1 MDDDAA
7 IDVSFQKLASLSRG
21 KGRPLLPHGEPQAV
35 WQHIQVLW
43 HESRLAIRG
52 PTTPKASVCGANHP
66 HTTGPCARAAA
77 GPTAPER
84 QLLRRSFCLGGA
96 ADRGQTAERAQ
107 LHVPRSRHLA
117 PARLRRV
124 VLATLSRVVA
134 SRVVAELRGGPVAD

>member
-77 GPTAPER
+77 GPYST
-84 QLLRRSFCLGGA
+84 
-96 ADRGQTAERAQ
+96 
-107 LHVPRSRHLA
+107 
-117 PARLRRV
+117 
-124 VLATLSRVVA
+124 
-134 SRVVAELRGGPVAD
+134 